1 MASHSSFRSRP
12 VVVIGA
18 SAGGVVALLALA
30 KTLPA
35 DFPAPIFIVLHLGAT
50 MPCILPQLLSAVS
63 KLPAR
68 HPLDGELIEPG
79 VLYVAPP
86 AHQMLLQGNR
96 VRVTQGA
103 KENGFRPAIDALFRS
118 AARAYGPRV
127 IGVVLTGYLS
137 DGALG
142 LRWVQQHGGLT
153 IVQDPRDAEQPAM
166 PTHALEVVVP
176 DYIVPLAQLGPL
188 LVRLTMPIL
197 THIPLTV
204 S

>member
-1 MASHSSFRSRP
+1 MAAHSAFRSRP

-18 SAGGVVALLALA
+18 SAGGVAALLALA
-30 KTLPA
+30 KALPA
-35 DFPAPIFIVLHLGAT
+35 DFPAPIFIVLHLGAA
-50 MPCILPQLLSAVS
+50 MPCILPQLLSTVS

-86 AHQMLLQGNR
+86 AHQLLLQGNR
-96 VRVTQGA
+96 VLLTQGA
-103 KENGFRPAIDALFRS
+103 KENGFRPAIDALFRL
-118 AARAYGPRV
+118 AARAYGSRV
-127 IGVVLTGYLS
+127 IGVVLTGFLNN
-137 DGALG
+137 GAAGLG
-142 LRWVQQHGGLT
+142 WVQQHGGLT

-176 DYIVPLAQLGPL
+176 DYLVPLAQLGPL
-188 LVRLTMPIL
+188 LVRLVTPAVTL
-197 THIPLTV
+197 Y